1 MNNITNKLTKLI
13 NDLPDIKEVIVKQ
26 NQDIE
31 DMSQELLGA
40 KMTDNIVD
48 KVVKEEITKE
58 VNKRLKEAFQ

>member
-40 KMTDNIVD
+40 KMADNIVD
-48 KVVKEEITKE
+48 KIVKEEITKE
-58 VNKRLKEAFQ
+58 VNKRLKEAFE